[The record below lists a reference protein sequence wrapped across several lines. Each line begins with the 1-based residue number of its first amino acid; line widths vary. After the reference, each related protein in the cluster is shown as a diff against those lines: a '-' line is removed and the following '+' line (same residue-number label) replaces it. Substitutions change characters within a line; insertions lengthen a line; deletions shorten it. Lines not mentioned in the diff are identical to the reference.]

1 VKCAEGRDDAAG
13 EAGDGGGQHS
23 LIGCQRTVQPAAR
36 SSSSCLSSPTGRS
49 VRYAKAS
56 SSPLLPGIIV
66 AVVGPAGG
74 GACVVRAAQRCG
86 AAPAPIRPQQA
97 GRSSSRASGAQHRR
111 QFFLSLHQNLHTTLS
126 QHRNLQLWCQCL

>member
-97 GRSSSRASGAQHRR
+97 GRSSSSSRASGAQHRR
-111 QFFLSLHQNLHTTLS
+111 QCAGRHD
-126 QHRNLQLWCQCL
+126 